1 MKNLANLLLLFV
13 LGFSSCDK
21 INDLNTKEISNVE
34 ISETVLIEADV
45 IKSTQVK
52 TGETEVP
59 FTKTLTLDLN
69 SISEIQ
75 DYLSHLEDMDIKSIT
90 CRITDLGEG
99 LISSLQ
105 VSIPALQYTVD
116 VSSLKTYEDLEI
128 AFTSDQLKEIA
139 NSLLEDQRLVIVLS
153 GTVEQAESFNI
164 KTTALADI
172 EVEIL

>member
-13 LGFSSCDK
+13 LGFGSCDK
-21 INDLNTKEISNVE
+21 INDLNTKDRSNVE

>member
-52 TGETEVP
+52 IGETEVP
-59 FTKTLTLDLN
+59 FSKTLTLDLN
-69 SISEIQ
+69 NISEIQ
-75 DYLSHLEDMDIKSIT
+75 NYLNHLEDIDIKSVT
-90 CRITDLGEG
+90 CRITNISED

-105 VSIPALQYTVD
+105 ISVPSLGYTLLISPIYVNNALEVS
-116 VSSLKTYEDLEI
+116 
-128 AFTSDQLKEIA
+128 FTSKQLEEIA
-139 NSLLEDQRLVIVLS
+139 NSILEDKSLVIVLS
-153 GTVEQAESFNI
+153 GTVEQAETFSI
-164 KTTALADI
+164 ETIALADI